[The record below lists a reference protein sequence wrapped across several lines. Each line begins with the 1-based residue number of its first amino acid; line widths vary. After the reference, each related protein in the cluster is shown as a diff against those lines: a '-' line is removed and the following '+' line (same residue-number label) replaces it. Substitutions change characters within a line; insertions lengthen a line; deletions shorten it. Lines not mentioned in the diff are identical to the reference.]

1 MPAISRSSGQT
12 LERFKRL
19 LTGNRNF
26 IWFLVSRGL
35 TYLGNMAAGF
45 LAVYALERFQLG
57 DAQAGV
63 FTAVLMAS
71 NTLGYAFWG
80 SIGDRWGYKRLAEI
94 ASILWLGALVI
105 AVLAPNVAFF
115 YLVFVLF
122 GLSNGSGIM
131 ADFNIAMEFGSDAD
145 RTAYIGLTR
154 TLTGPWLL
162 VAPLLGGWLVL
173 LAGYPFMMMSSFL
186 IATMGL
192 ALLWLRVSEPRWLS

>member
-1 MPAISRSSGQT
+1 
-12 LERFKRL
+12 
-19 LTGNRNF
+19 
-26 IWFLVSRGL
+26 
-35 TYLGNMAAGF
+35 MAAGF

-63 FTAVLMAS
+63 FTAILMAS

-80 SIGDRWGYKRLAEI
+80 NIGDRWGYKRLAEI
-94 ASILWLGALVI
+94 GSILWLGALAI
-105 AVLAPNVAFF
+105 ALLAPNVAFF

-131 ADFNIAMEFGSDAD
+131 ADFNIAMEFG
-145 RTAYIGLTR
+145 

-173 LAGYPFMMMSSFL
+173 LAGYPFMMTCSSL
-186 IATMGL
+186 IAGAGL
-192 ALLWLRVSEPRWLS
+192 VLLWLGVSEPRWLS